1 MRETVQGV
9 IIVLVIVGGLIG
21 APFLAYHAHKYFA
34 PRFAAV
40 NREVFKQSP
49 SYNDGMVR
57 DLENLMMEYKAA
69 SKEHQTALRSV
80 ILHRFSVYP
89 EDKLP
94 ENLLSFYVQLRSEQ

>member
-1 MRETVQGV
+1 MKEILAVL
-9 IIVLVIVGGLIG
+9 LVIG
-21 APFLAYHAHKYFA
+21 ALASVPFIAFEAHEYFA

-40 NREVFKQSP
+40 TREVFKESP

-69 SKEHQTALRSV
+69 SKEHQPALRSV
-80 ILHRFSVYP
+80 ILHRFSIYP

-94 ENLLSFYVQLRSEQ
+94 ANLLSFYVQLRSEQ